1 MRNQSDPSAGAA
13 GLAGDRPQVAGMVPL
28 MGLPSLIE
36 LSWRRCLDYG
46 LDSDQGNEFEPSAR
60 DILAEQ
66 LDKNSQLLVHAEPVM
81 NMLFEQIVDTQN
93 MVVLANESGY
103 ILHSIGDGEFLRR
116 AERVALAPGVEWSEL
131 SRGTNAIG
139 TAVAVGSPVVVHGSQ
154 HFLAA
159 NQFLTCSA
167 APILD
172 PAGRLAGILDVT
184 GDHRSFSQHTLA
196 LARMS
201 AQMIENRMFATAYAD
216 ALTIRFHARPEFVGT
231 LCEGMAAFGW
241 DGTLL
246 SANRNACFQFDRPLE
261 GLRGSEFQSLFGQ
274 PLTRVFDHLMVR
286 PHDSLVLTLDNGVR
300 VHARV
305 DFQPQQLRRHIHIDF
320 QRSVS
325 ILGDDPAAG
334 SSVSMPARSRHVG
347 ATDCPLARLQT
358 GDPQV
363 DAVITRVRKVIGHD
377 IPLLIQGETGT
388 GKERL
393 ASAIHC
399 VSPRAGRPFVAVNCA
414 AIPEGLIESELFGY
428 EEGAF
433 TGARRKGSTG
443 RLLQANGGTLFL
455 DEIGDMPLSLQ
466 ARLLRVLQER
476 IVQPL
481 GGTKSYAVDIAVI
494 CATHRRIRDLVRGGQ
509 FREDLYFRLNGFTVT
524 LPPLRLRSDLETLVV
539 AMLGEIGGAR
549 PPKIDPDVIEMF
561 RRHPWPG
568 NLRQLSNLL
577 RTATVMAAGEQM
589 IRREHLPDDFLED
602 MESPAIA
609 AAPAAEAFPAPAQ
622 MAAASAPAVAGD
634 SGSAVGRLED
644 LAIRSIREAM
654 ARHGGNVSAAARELG
669 VSRATVY
676 RKLRH

>member
-1 MRNQSDPSAGAA
+1 MD
-13 GLAGDRPQVAGMVPL
+13 
-28 MGLPSLIE
+28 LPPLIE
-36 LSWRRCLDYG
+36 LSWRRCLDFG
-46 LDSDQGNEFEPSAR
+46 LDSGQGSEFEPSAR
-60 DILAEQ
+60 SILSEQ
-66 LDKNSQLLVHAEPVM
+66 IEKNGKLLAHAQPVM

-93 MVVLANESGY
+93 MVVLANEAGY
-103 ILHSIGDGEFLRR
+103 ILHSIGDGEFLER
-116 AERVALAPGVEWSEL
+116 AERVALAPGVEWSEA

-139 TAVAVGSPVVVHGSQ
+139 TAVAVASPVVVNGGQ

-167 APILD
+167 APIFD
-172 PAGRLAGILDVT
+172 PVGQLTGILDVT
-184 GDHRSFSQHTLA
+184 GDHRSFNQHTLA
-196 LARMS
+196 LVRMS
-201 AQMIENRMFATAYAD
+201 VQMIENRMFATAYAD
-216 ALTIRFHARPEFVGT
+216 ALTIRFHARPEFIGT
-231 LCEGMAAFGW
+231 LCEGMVAFGW

-261 GLRGSEFQSLFGQ
+261 QLRGAEFASLFGQ
-274 PLTRVFDHLMVR
+274 PITRVFDHLLVR
-286 PHDSLVLTLDNGVR
+286 PQDPMVLTLESGVR
-300 VHARV
+300 VQARA
-305 DFQPQQLRRHIHIDF
+305 DFRSQQLRRHTRLDLPPE
-320 QRSVS
+320 VAVA
-325 ILGDDPAAG
+325 GTGPASGLA
-334 SSVSMPARSRHVG
+334 VEPPAQLRHAVE
-347 ATDCPLARLQT
+347 TCCPLSRLQT

-393 ASAIHC
+393 ANAIHC

-433 TGARRKGSTG
+433 TGARRKGSVG
-443 RLLQANGGTLFL
+443 RLLQASGGTLFL
-455 DEIGDMPLSLQ
+455 DEIGDMPMSLQ

-476 IVQPL
+476 VVQPL
-481 GGTKSYAVDIAVI
+481 GSAKSYTVDIAVI
-494 CATHRRIRDLVRGGQ
+494 CATHRRIRDLVRTGQ

-524 LPPLRLRSDLETLVV
+524 LPPLRLRTDLETLVA
-539 AMLGEIGGAR
+539 AMLAELGGVR
-549 PPKIDPDVIEMF
+549 PPQIDPEVLEMF

-577 RTATVMAAGEQM
+577 RTAAVMAVGEQM

-602 MESPAIA
+602 VDEQPGAAGGVAAVPALMPTKPQSAPILPSGA
-609 AAPAAEAFPAPAQ
+609 AATP
-622 MAAASAPAVAGD
+622 
-634 SGSAVGRLED
+634 GRLED
-644 LAIRSIREAM
+644 LEIRSIREAL

-676 RKLRH
+676 RKLQH